1 MVSATAFFVYL
12 PSFKVSFVCK
22 SQLKTLG
29 TKQGTQLRYLFGYSE
44 NWFIKVTQKE
54 FLKSSIIQGINNKN
68 YTKSIWFKCNSN
80 KLTLYTR
87 FYCSWKCLERTR
99 WNTFY
104 NIKKVVLFIKLVTS
118 QLLVRNYGNILEVL
132 VTSLPSSHVIE
143 KYDRYT

>member
-1 MVSATAFFVYL
+1 MFICQFLKLVLSVMIE
-12 PSFKVSFVCK
+12 
-22 SQLKTLG
+22 LKTLG

-54 FLKSSIIQGINNKN
+54 SLKSSIIQGINNKN

-118 QLLVRNYGNILEVL
+118 LLLVRNYGNILEVL